1 MLVHNFDCCI
11 SRFPGTF
18 NCVDAARKKVKSSH
32 ARLIYI
38 DYEKYIS
45 VPYLLHIR
53 DMEGLSYEGVCV
65 GLFWDV
71 KNCGLRWEGRR
82 DWVAGY
88 GSGVRL
94 IPADSGNLDLI

>member
-1 MLVHNFDCCI
+1 
-11 SRFPGTF
+11 
-18 NCVDAARKKVKSSH
+18 
-32 ARLIYI
+32 
-38 DYEKYIS
+38 
-45 VPYLLHIR
+45 
-53 DMEGLSYEGVCV
+53 MEGLSYEGVCV
-65 GLFWDV
+65 GLYGDV

>member
-38 DYEKYIS
+38 DYAFYFCYSAPDENISASIKLESAPDEKNPGHAYNCTVYILH
-45 VPYLLHIR
+45 YLQSKTQINIILCHT
-53 DMEGLSYEGVCV
+53 
-65 GLFWDV
+65 
-71 KNCGLRWEGRR
+71 N
-82 DWVAGY
+82 
-88 GSGVRL
+88 
-94 IPADSGNLDLI
+94 